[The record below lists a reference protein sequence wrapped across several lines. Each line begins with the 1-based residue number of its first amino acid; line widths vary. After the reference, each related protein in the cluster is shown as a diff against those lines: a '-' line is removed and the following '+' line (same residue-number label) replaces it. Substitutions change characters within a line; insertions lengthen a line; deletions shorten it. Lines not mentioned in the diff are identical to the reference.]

1 MGGDGGNE
9 GGRRRAGACM
19 LAHTHSPAQP
29 THPLALPTNRARQW
43 IERVLDMA
51 AVFAYAAGVLLSK
64 EYVDMKKEQKR
75 EQKEKK

>member
-1 MGGDGGNE
+1 
-9 GGRRRAGACM
+9 M